1 MLVWRLVIL
10 LKCLAENRL
19 VLNTYNEQKDKRRGK
34 IESNIKHQ
42 IYKNKEKKCILCVAG
57 ACYTLQGMF

>member
-10 LKCLAENRL
+10 LKCLTENR
-19 VLNTYNEQKDKRRGK
+19 LNTYNEQKNKRRGK

-42 IYKNKEKKCILCVAG
+42 IYKNKEKKYISCVAG
-57 ACYTLQGMF
+57 ACYTVQGIF